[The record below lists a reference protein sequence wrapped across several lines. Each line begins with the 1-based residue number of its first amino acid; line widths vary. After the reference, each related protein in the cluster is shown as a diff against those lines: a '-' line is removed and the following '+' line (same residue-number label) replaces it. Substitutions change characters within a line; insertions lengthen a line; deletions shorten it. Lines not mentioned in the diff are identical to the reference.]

1 THNISTATA
10 GMLYIFFAVGAMV
23 TSSQAGR
30 LAAGRDKARLL
41 FAAFVVSG
49 VTLVAVPFLPGVW
62 TVGGALFFY
71 GIANGVISP
80 MQKSLMTQNAPAE
93 LRGGI
98 ISFDRLI
105 QQVSKTV
112 STTVVG
118 LLLVATTLPTIFWM
132 LGVASLVSVLLM
144 AVLLPRRGASALQP
158 PIS

>member
-1 THNISTATA
+1 
-10 GMLYIFFAVGAMV
+10 M
-23 TSSQAGR
+23 
-30 LAAGRDKARLL
+30 
-41 FAAFVVSG
+41 SG
-49 VTLVAVPFLPGVW
+49 VALVAVPFLPDVW
-62 TVGGALFFY
+62 MVGGALFFY

-80 MQKSLMTQNAPAE
+80 MQKSLLTQNAPAE

-144 AVLLPRRGASALQP
+144 AFLLPKRSA
-158 PIS
+158 